1 MCVHSESRFCPFNSY
16 NCFETFLLIYLKR
29 ENGSRKEKKNL
40 FNVRQIAL
48 CLVDA
53 GEDDDFLVEK
63 FIPNLLFVCQ
73 NWIKSKY
80 DLEKNG

>member
-1 MCVHSESRFCPFNSY
+1 M
-16 NCFETFLLIYLKR
+16 KR
-29 ENGSRKEKKNL
+29 ENGSRKEKRICSTSGKL
-40 FNVRQIAL
+40 HCTF
-48 CLVDA
+48 DA
-53 GEDDDFLVEK
+53 GEDEDFLEEK